1 MKKIYVITATLVTA
15 ISIVLGMTVRTA
27 SNELFEAN
35 VEALSNGKIIVG
47 PLCMVNKNT
56 ACKTLGDT
64 FLDHYPA

>member
-35 VEALSNGKIIVG
+35 VEALSNGEIIVG

-56 ACKTLGDT
+56 ACTTLGDT
-64 FLDHYPA
+64 LLDHYPA